1 MISFHTSQ
9 LRKLILWSKYKFI
22 MASAEFKVL
31 DESKVTGQHMKITL
45 LSAMGTFL
53 DGYDISI
60 IGVALTVITVIPSFQ
75 YASTPLG
82 KGLMAASTTIGMLI
96 AGLLGGYLSDLRGRR
111 FLYMWDMVIFIIFTA
126 LVSTAFGYWDLFTY
140 RFILGL
146 AIGTDYAISPTI
158 ISEISPVKPRGKLLA
173 LNTTMWWVG
182 SAIAF
187 TIGFLLLP
195 TGINSWR
202 YMFAI
207 GLIPAIIVLILRR
220 TVPESARWHAMRG
233 EAEKAKMSEEAVV
246 GQSDNLSAVTKQNVS
261 IRTLFSDKYI
271 KGTVFFGLAWFAYDV
286 AFYGIGLFNPYI
298 LSLLG
303 LTHSLSV
310 LGSAVFASIAIL
322 GAILCVFTVDK
333 WGRKADT
340 AIGFLGMTI
349 SLFILAYIA
358 YVVPKSAFTVGSIS
372 VLIVSMFILFEVT
385 QTLGLGTT
393 DFVYGQEL
401 FPTSIRSTG
410 QGWGVTIS
418 RIGAVLSLTSFPTI
432 VTLYGLGTGL
442 LFFAVVGG
450 LLGLAV
456 TLLLAPE
463 TKQKSLEELEKGY

>member
-1 MISFHTSQ
+1 
-9 LRKLILWSKYKFI
+9 L
-22 MASAEFKVL
+22 AEFKVL
-31 DESKVTGQHMKITL
+31 DDSQVTGQHMKITL

-60 IGVALTVITVIPSFQ
+60 IGVALTVITAIPSFQ
-75 YASTPLG
+75 YAATPLG

-111 FLYMWDMVIFIIFTA
+111 FLYMWDMVVFIVFTV
-126 LVSTAFGYWDLFTY
+126 LISLSFGYWDLFAY
-140 RFILGL
+140 RLILGL

-182 SAIAF
+182 SAVAF
-187 TIGFLLLP
+187 AIGFLLLP

-202 YMFAI
+202 YMFAV
-207 GLIPAIIVLILRR
+207 GLIPAVIVLTLRR

-233 EAEKAKMSEEAVV
+233 EVEKARMAEQAVV
-246 GQSDNLSAVTKQNVS
+246 GHSDDLSGITKQRVS
-261 IRTLFSDKYI
+261 IRTLFDKKYV
-271 KGTVFFGLAWFAYDV
+271 KGTVFFGVAWFAYDV

-310 LGSAVFASIAIL
+310 LGSAVFAAIAIL
-322 GAILCVFTVDK
+322 GAILCVLTVDR
-333 WGRKADT
+333 WGRKVDT
-340 AIGFLGMTI
+340 SIGFLGMTI
-349 SLFILAYIA
+349 SLLVLAYIA
-358 YVVPKSAFTVGSIS
+358 YVVPKSAFTVGDIAA
-372 VLIVSMFILFEVT
+372 VVVSMFVLFEVT

-401 FPTSIRSTG
+401 FPTTIRSTG

-418 RIGAVLSLTSFPTI
+418 RIGAVLSLTTFPTI
-432 VTLYGLGTGL
+432 VALYGLGTGL
-442 LFFAVVGG
+442 LFFAIVGG
-450 LLGLAV
+450 LLGLIA

-463 TKQKSLEELEKGY
+463 TKQKTLEQLEKGY